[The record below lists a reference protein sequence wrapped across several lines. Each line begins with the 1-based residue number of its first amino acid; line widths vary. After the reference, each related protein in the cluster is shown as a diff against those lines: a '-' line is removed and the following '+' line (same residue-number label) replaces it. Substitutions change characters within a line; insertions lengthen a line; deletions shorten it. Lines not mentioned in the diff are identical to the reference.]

1 VGQHT
6 GIADRR
12 HPCDGTVKVWIGR
25 REFDSHREAVK
36 DQFGMIVSKLDAHDA
51 RQDALHAVNQ
61 EAAADIRRLLVKIGL
76 MIVSALCALALV
88 LIKPYLHIP

>member
-1 VGQHT
+1 MGQHT

-51 RQDALHAVNQ
+51 RQDSLHAVNQ
-61 EAAADIRRLLVKIGL
+61 EAAADLRRLLVKVAVMVIG
-76 MIVSALCALALV
+76 ALGALVLV